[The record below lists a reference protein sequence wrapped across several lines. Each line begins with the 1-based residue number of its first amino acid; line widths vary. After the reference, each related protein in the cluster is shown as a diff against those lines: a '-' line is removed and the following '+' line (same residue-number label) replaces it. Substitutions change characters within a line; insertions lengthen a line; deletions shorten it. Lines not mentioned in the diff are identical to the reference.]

1 MLFGGHVS
9 GGVKAA
15 PERAEAIGADALQ
28 LFVQSPRAWRFPA
41 HDPDV
46 LGSFGDRARKAG
58 MKAVFVHAIYLCN
71 FASPDDVIY
80 EKSVSTLRSTVDTA
94 CAIEADGVV
103 FHVGSHLGAGFEAG
117 LERAVPAVAQVL
129 ERCSDTTWLLIEN
142 SAGTGG
148 TIGRSL
154 EELATLHERLGRHPR
169 LGVCLDSCHLWASGY
184 DVTDPATLDALL
196 DDFDNAIGLDRLRAL
211 HVNDSQTPFASNR
224 DRHAN
229 LKEGLI
235 GDKLSVLLGHPRL
248 QHLPAVVET
257 EGQHGKGADAE
268 EMRKLRELW
277 KVGTRKAGRS
287 RAPARRRGS
296 SAARSGARGTPGS
309 RTRGRRSG

>member
-1 MLFGGHVS
+1 VLFGGHVS

-15 PERAEAIGADALQ
+15 PERAAAIGANALQ
-28 LFVQSPRAWRFPA
+28 LFVQSPRAWRFPD
-41 HDPDV
+41 HDPAV
-46 LGSFGDRARKAG
+46 LASFPQRASDAG
-58 MKAVFVHAIYLCN
+58 IEAVLVHAIYLCN
-71 FASPDDVIY
+71 FASPDAVIY
-80 EKSVSTLRSTVDTA
+80 EKSVTTLRSSVDVA

-103 FHVGSHLGAGFEAG
+103 FHVGSHLGSGFEAG
-117 LERAVPAVAQVL
+117 LERAAPAVEQVL
-129 ERCSDTTWLLIEN
+129 ERCSETTWLLIEN

-154 EELATLHERLGRHPR
+154 EELAALIERLGRHPR

-184 DVTDPATLDALL
+184 DVTDPTALDALL
-196 DDFDNAIGLDRLRAL
+196 DEFDSLIGLDRLRAL
-211 HVNDSQTPFASNR
+211 HVNDSQTPLGSNR

-229 LKEGLI
+229 LCEGLI
-235 GDKLSVLLGHPRL
+235 GGKLSVFLGNPRL
-248 QHLPAVVET
+248 QELPAVVET

-277 KVGTRKAGRS
+277 NVGTTRT

-296 SAARSGARGTPGS
+296 SVRRPATRGTPGS
-309 RTRGRRSG
+309 RSRGRRSG

>member
-1 MLFGGHVS
+1 MFFGGHVS

-15 PERAEAIGADALQ
+15 PERAAEIGANALQ
-28 LFVQSPRAWRFPA
+28 LFVQSPRAWRFPN

-46 LGSFGDRARKAG
+46 LAGFPKRAADAG
-58 MKAVFVHAIYLCN
+58 IEAVLVHAIYLCN

-80 EKSVSTLRSTVDTA
+80 EKSVSTLRSTVDAA

-103 FHVGSHLGAGFEAG
+103 FHVGSHLGSGFEAG
-117 LERAVPAVAQVL
+117 LERALPALEQVL
-129 ERCSDTTWLLIEN
+129 ERCSDATWLLVEN

-154 EELATLHERLGRHPR
+154 EELATLIERLDRHPH

-184 DVTDPATLDALL
+184 DVTDAAVLDGLL
-196 DDFDNAIGLDRLRAL
+196 DEFDSVIGLDRLRAL
-211 HVNDSQTPFASNR
+211 HVNDSQTPFGSNR

-229 LKEGLI
+229 LLEGLI
-235 GDKLSVLLGHPRL
+235 GDKLSVFVGNSRL
-248 QHLPAVVET
+248 QELPAVVET
-257 EGQHGKGADAE
+257 EGQKGKGADAE

-277 KVGTRKAGRS
+277 KAGTRK
-287 RAPARRRGS
+287 RAAARRRGS
-296 SAARSGARGTPGS
+296 SAPRRAARGTRGS
-309 RTRGRRSG
+309 RSRGRRSG